1 MSLTPLTNHRPQ
13 VDRPADQKILCLT
26 SKEFREL
33 ATPLLYRSVNLH
45 VGGPQD
51 LRLSAMLGR
60 ENPGLE
66 HIREL
71 YLRLEKTFVRDRA
84 RYDQSDASSDESE
97 PTDDVKIPA
106 RQSHFTVRLLL
117 DFLPRDRLETFR
129 WQSWEPLAV
138 DNFVRLCQ
146 RQRRLRV
153 LQVDP
158 TDRALDP
165 VLEKDPSIIENLT
178 ELDTLDIYPD
188 CVDRLK
194 AANRLLRAK
203 PNIKQLSVSVWYDL
217 ARSMPEELYDSSTRP
232 GVLSRELF
240 SHMMPF
246 ERCEPLNLTALE
258 LCDVSLRYCAD
269 TWVKVVRFP
278 RLERLELQN
287 CEGADVLFAQLSKE
301 SQMPQQLHTLRW
313 YDQNKC
319 ESHAVSAVSSLLE
332 VLSGVKV
339 IDIYLEGMS
348 GLPRVDGIVKHKDS
362 LYSLSVHSQDRHS
375 NLHYY
380 AEADF
385 GRVCTEC
392 TQLTQLSLM
401 FPSTS
406 VEEAYPSQKFRAFL
420 KHAYNLQHLAVLN
433 IRRWPSH
440 SKSFTAPYHQIAQN
454 LSLYEHQLQRLTQR
468 IFVKADERARDNG
481 RRSRARLGVVA
492 WGPNGRS
499 IVTPNDA
506 FQLKQVP
513 FVRGT
518 QLDPLGG
525 REMRAVQT
533 RWNLVQFVERES
545 DILNHS
551 VGNQELAFEP
561 SAM

>member
-1 MSLTPLTNHRPQ
+1 
-13 VDRPADQKILCLT
+13 
-26 SKEFREL
+26 
-33 ATPLLYRSVNLH
+33 
-45 VGGPQD
+45 
-51 LRLSAMLGR
+51 MLGR

-71 YLRLEKTFVRDRA
+71 YLRLEKASVRDRD
-84 RYDQSDASSDESE
+84 RFDQSEASSDESE
-97 PTDDVKIPA
+97 PADDVKVPA
-106 RQSHFTVRLLL
+106 RQAHFTVRLLL
-117 DFLPRDRLETFR
+117 DFLPRDRLDTFR

-158 TDRALDP
+158 TDHMLDP
-165 VLEKDPSIIENLT
+165 VLEKNPGVIENLS

-188 CVDRLK
+188 TVDRLK
-194 AANRLLRAK
+194 AANRFLRAK
-203 PNIKQLSVSVWYDL
+203 PNIKQLSVSVWYEL
-217 ARSMPEELYDSSTRP
+217 ARSMPDELHDSSTRL

-240 SHMMPF
+240 SHLMPF

-258 LCDVSLRYCAD
+258 LCDVSLRYCPD
-269 TWVKVVRFP
+269 SWMKVVRFP

-301 SQMPQQLHTLRW
+301 SQMPRGLHTLRW

-319 ESHAVSAVSSLLE
+319 ENHAVSAVASFME
-332 VLSGVKV
+332 VISGLKV
-339 IDIYLEGMS
+339 IDIYLEAMH

-362 LYSLSVHSQDRHS
+362 LYSLSVHSQSAHSQDRHVS
-375 NLHYY
+375 MHCYS
-380 AEADF
+380 EEDF
-385 GRVCTEC
+385 GRICNEC
-392 TQLTQLSLM
+392 PNITQLSLM

-406 VEEAYPSQKFRAFL
+406 AEEAYPSSKFRAFL
-420 KHAYNLQHLAVLN
+420 KHAYNLPHLAVLN

-440 SKSFTAPYHQIAQN
+440 TKNIDGNSHSVVQA
-454 LSLYEHQLQRLTQR
+454 LSLFEHQLQRLTQR
-468 IFVKADERARDNG
+468 IFVKADEHAGERG
-481 RRSRARLGVVA
+481 RRGGRARLSVVA

-499 IVTPNDA
+499 LAQSDDNFAI
-506 FQLKQVP
+506 KQVP
-513 FVRGT
+513 FVRGV

-533 RWNLVQFVERES
+533 HWNLVQYVERES

-551 VGNQELAFEP
+551 VGNQELAFLP
-561 SAM
+561 STF